1 MADPTY
7 LAGESRSILPPEL
20 VAQISRRGDLD
31 GLTPAP
37 TEFVDDALGQRTCD
51 LLYYSRIDGET
62 VYYLLLEHQSSSE
75 HWMAVRVLEYAVGI
89 WRRHRKDHP
98 GDRHLPLVI
107 PMVIYQGPGRWTA
120 PLDLAELFNLDDE
133 MINAL

>member
-1 MADPTY
+1 MERPTMGHSDSPDRVVHPHDRTVREIMAYPTY

-98 GDRHLPLVI
+98 GDRH
-107 PMVIYQGPGRWTA
+107 
-120 PLDLAELFNLDDE
+120 
-133 MINAL
+133 